1 MATEGASG
9 EKPPP
14 VQTLATAVHGS
25 IEAKCEFNV
34 DNLSKPELLTLLSIM
49 EGELEARDL
58 VIEALRARRKE
69 TFIQERY
76 ACFTI
81 TDPFLALQRDGQ
93 PGGGDK
99 EGRSLGASPISVLEA
114 VMAHCRKMQERMSAQ
129 LAAAESRQKK
139 LEQEKEQLQSL
150 QQEHRRLTAQLKDER
165 EKNKHIVT
173 MLVRECR
180 QLAARVVEE
189 SQRFEEL
196 SARLQEEGKASGQL
210 EEDLKAERQKGQ
222 QMEAQME
229 KQLSEMDVEREQLRA
244 CLGREEARCAE
255 LKTESEGLRRQLEEL
270 RTKRGAKAPSPTST
284 SLATATAAKATASVA
299 VETDPVSWRAASC
312 QTDLAGE
319 FGAEGLKKAVP
330 AKTAGGNYGTAN
342 LPKTG
347 GMPRGPGYSSPG
359 GLLQAENGPSGGESP
374 PTFAP
379 ATPIHSLHS
388 PGTPTSSLPTGVSPR
403 VQAARYKFQTPPSD
417 QDQNGTGAQSP
428 RSRDVSPSNRELV
441 AKQQARHTVT
451 QVLSRFTSGPAGGAV
466 RPGLPHSTSEGGPFP
481 GRLGH
486 AQIKSPTSGKIDR
499 GNPPPVPPK
508 KPGLSQAPSAPH
520 PPIKVV
526 GDGSRSP
533 ASGVGVPSKPATPM
547 LPPKPAL
554 DLAGTGGA
562 SPVPALTASQVGAH
576 PPPGQEPQWAA
587 CAECHPVAVAVVSSP
602 PINPVSASSCRP
614 CDSDRPLA
622 AASGWTSSIA
632 PSLPSGDP
640 APLADGCTPLLEAAT
655 QGNVTLLSML
665 LNPDPKD
672 ISHTHEDTNAAL
684 FSAAQNG
691 HTDCIKL
698 LLAAGASAEASD
710 ANGLTPLHTA
720 AAHGH
725 FRCLE
730 LLLGGIA
737 DVNRVAAGGQSA
749 LFLAGSSGDAECVRA
764 LLDAGADRSLATA
777 DGDTA
782 LHAAAAGGHV
792 GCLELLLYHPSRQES
807 SVLNL
812 TNRDGWTPAYI
823 AAANGYKKCLELL
836 CGHSPHDLEQR
847 DACNRTIHHVATD
860 DCKDLLENLY
870 SYRVLVR
877 IQGGSEEQI
886 CMVDVLED
894 GPTVGA
900 VAVHKDT
907 RWEELSLALT
917 GTLSSHFLLL
927 TAGEDGGRDLGLS
940 ADSVSSV
947 LIGNTVWNMDQEPS
961 QSPWDLIRKCHCQHI
976 TVKLK
981 GLQESSLDELAYD
994 SLIPLQLLN
1003 NYVRL
1008 VEQYRTVILH
1018 GLEGSCQGYIANQI
1032 SLCIKHRQEAMG
1044 VGCDIITVEMEEDLS
1059 KEQLL
1064 ETFINCGFLVPANQ
1078 AAAGR
1083 SVVMI
1088 LEGLEKVRSLSELL
1102 GDLCDSLE
1110 TRGVVYPVPLLHAQE
1125 GSCLHHFQEGGFLI
1139 GTLSKPHLQGAELLL
1154 QQHFRW
1160 VQLRWDSEPLAGL
1173 LTRHLRRKLVHK
1185 MKGQVPTPTDL
1196 LWRTM
1201 AWVCSVWQ
1209 QLNSCVSRLGTPE
1222 ALMGPQMFLS
1232 CPVIP
1237 GQTQAIVK
1245 WLTRLWNLV
1254 VVPRVEEAVIS
1265 RVTVRKSPAQQQSPG
1280 NSNSTLSPSQQAV
1293 VKAAL
1298 SILVNKA
1305 ILQGCPLPRPEV
1317 DKHLAEF
1324 RGSRFPL
1331 SALGSYKGAGRRK
1344 GRDSAAWRRANTS
1357 PRKKSSPLS
1366 GWASG
1371 GSLREGS
1378 LSTTDLHLSR
1388 KSTTPQS
1395 CADGEPSRFSLV
1407 SDDET
1412 DLMLQLQT
1420 MCSSKSEPD
1429 IRKIPP
1435 SSEDFIVFPGTRS
1448 GQTTLQDNNEEPAQT
1463 RAKGRRHSSS
1473 HAPGTLS
1480 SEKRTARPKSQ
1491 LPIPSSKSLQGEQST
1506 GTNSRTSSKTRQA
1519 PPSNNNNQSQ
1529 DIWILQRD
1537 LHVNNNK

>member
-1 MATEGASG
+1 MATEGTSG

-14 VQTLATAVHGS
+14 VQTLATASHGS
-25 IEAKCEFNV
+25 LEARCEFNV

-76 ACFTI
+76 ACFTL

-99 EGRSLGASPISVLEA
+99 EGRSLGTSPISVLEA
-114 VMAHCRKMQERMSAQ
+114 MMAHCRKMQEKMSAQ
-129 LAAAESRQKK
+129 LAAAEVRQKK
-139 LEQEKEQLQSL
+139 LEQEKEQLQGL
-150 QQEHRRLTAQLKDER
+150 QQEHRRLSAQLKDER

-196 SARLQEEGKASGQL
+196 SARFQEEGKASGQL
-210 EEDLKAERQKGQ
+210 EKELKAERQKGQ
-222 QMEAQME
+222 EMEARME

-244 CLGREEARCAE
+244 SLGREEVRCAE
-255 LKTESEGLRRQLEEL
+255 LKEESVGLSRQLEEL
-270 RTKRGAKAPSPTST
+270 RTKRAGKAPAPTST
-284 SLATATAAKATASVA
+284 TPAAATAPKATASVA
-299 VETDPVSWRAASC
+299 VETDPANMRTSSC
-312 QTDLAGE
+312 QTDPMPL
-319 FGAEGLKKAVP
+319 AVP
-330 AKTAGGNYGTAN
+330 TKTLGGNYGTAP

-347 GMPRGPGYSSPG
+347 VHSGMPRGQAYSCPG
-359 GLLQAENGPSGGESP
+359 GLLQSENGPSGAETL

-379 ATPIHSLHS
+379 ATPIHGLHS
-388 PGTPTSSLPTGVSPR
+388 PGTPTGVSPR
-403 VQAARYKFQTPPSD
+403 VQAARYKFQSPPSE
-417 QDQNGTGAQSP
+417 QDQNGTGSQSP
-428 RSRDVSPSNRELV
+428 RSREASPSSRDLV

-451 QVLSRFTSGPAGGAV
+451 QVLSRFTSPPAGGGAL
-466 RPGLPHSTSEGGPFP
+466 RPGLPHSASEGGPFP

-486 AQIKSPTSGKIDR
+486 GQIKSPTAGKVDR

-508 KPGLSQAPSAPH
+508 KPGLSQASAAPH
-520 PPIKVV
+520 PPIKGA

-533 ASGVGVPSKPATPM
+533 GSAVGVPSKPGTPM

-554 DLAGTGGA
+554 DIAGTGGA

-576 PPPGQEPQWAA
+576 PPLGPEPQWKA
-587 CAECHPVAVAVVSSP
+587 CAECHPVTVAVVSSP

-614 CDSDRPLA
+614 SCDSDRPLA
-622 AASGWTSSIA
+622 AASGWTSSIDS
-632 PSLPSGDP
+632 SLPRGDP
-640 APLADGCTPLLEAAT
+640 ASLADGRTLLLEAAT

-672 ISHTHEDTNAAL
+672 IIHNCEDTNAAL

-691 HTDCIKL
+691 NTECIEL
-698 LLAAGASAEASD
+698 LLATGASAEASD
-710 ANGLTPLHTA
+710 ANGLTALHMA
-720 AAHGH
+720 AAYGQH
-725 FRCLE
+725 RCIE
-730 LLLGGIA
+730 LLLGVTA
-737 DVNRVAAGGQSA
+737 DVNQVTTEGQSA
-749 LFLAGSSGDAECVRA
+749 LFLASASDNPECVRA
-764 LLDAGADRSLATA
+764 LLDAGADRSLATT
-777 DGDTA
+777 DGETA
-782 LHAAAAGGHV
+782 LHAAAAGGHFGSV
-792 GCLELLLYHPSRQES
+792 ELLLYHPHVKRVASLT
-807 SVLNL
+807 SVTEMAGLLLLLLLPMATRNVY
-812 TNRDGWTPAYI
+812 PFQ
-823 AAANGYKKCLELL
+823 KCLELL

-860 DCKDLLENLY
+860 DCKNLLENLY

-877 IQGGSEEQI
+877 IQRGSEEQI
-886 CMVDVLED
+886 CMVDVMED
-894 GPTVGA
+894 GPTVG
-900 VAVHKDT
+900 VVTVHKET
-907 RWEELSLALT
+907 RWDELCQALM
-917 GTLSSHFLLL
+917 GTLTSHFHLL
-927 TAGEDGGRDLGLS
+927 TSGEDGGRDLGLN
-940 ADSVSSV
+940 ADSISSV
-947 LIGNTVWNMDQEPS
+947 LIGNVVWNMDQEPS
-961 QSPWDLIRKCHCQHI
+961 QSPWDLVRKCHCQHI

-994 SLIPLQLLN
+994 SLIPLQLLS

-1008 VEQYRTVILH
+1008 VEQYRNVILH

-1032 SLCIKHRQEAMG
+1032 ALCIKHRLEAQG

-1064 ETFINCGFLVPANQ
+1064 ETFINCGFLVPVSQA

-1083 SVVMI
+1083 SAVLI
-1088 LEGLEKVRSLSELL
+1088 LEGLEKVHSLSELL

-1110 TRGVVYPVPLLHAQE
+1110 TRGVAYPVPLLHAQE
-1125 GSCLHHFQEGGFLI
+1125 GCCLHQFQEGGFLI

-1160 VQLRWDSEPLAGL
+1160 VQLRWDSEPIAGL

-1185 MKGQVPTPTDL
+1185 MKGQVPARSDV

-1237 GQTQAIVK
+1237 GQTQAVVK

-1265 RVTVRKSPAQQQSPG
+1265 RVTARKSVAQQQSPG
-1280 NSNSTLSPSQQAV
+1280 NGNLSPNQQAV

-1298 SILVNKA
+1298 SILVNKV
-1305 ILQGCPLPRPEV
+1305 ILHGCPLPRPEI

-1331 SALGSYKGAGRRK
+1331 SALGSYKGGGRRK

-1357 PRKKSSPLS
+1357 PRKKSSSPLS
-1366 GWASG
+1366 AWGSG
-1371 GSLREGS
+1371 GGLREGS
-1378 LSTTDLHLSR
+1378 LSSNDLLSNG
-1388 KSTTPQS
+1388 KSVTPQS
-1395 CADGEPSRFSLV
+1395 CAGEEPTRFSLV

-1435 SSEDFIVFPGTRS
+1435 SCEDFIMFTGAHS
-1448 GQTTLQDNNEEPAQT
+1448 GQTTLKEDTVEADQTPAKE
-1463 RAKGRRHSSS
+1463 RCPSSS
-1473 HAPGTLS
+1473 HAPGAPS
-1480 SEKRTARPKSQ
+1480 CEKRTARPKSQ
-1491 LPIPSSKSLQGEQST
+1491 LPVPSSKSIQGTQSS
-1506 GTNSRTSSKTRQA
+1506 GSVSRTSSKTRHA
-1519 PPSNNNNQSQ
+1519 PPSNNHSQSQ

-1537 LHVNNNK
+1537 SHANNNK

>member
-34 DNLSKPELLTLLSIM
+34 DSLSKPELLTLLSIM

-76 ACFTI
+76 ACFTL

-129 LAAAESRQKK
+129 LAAAEGRQKK
-139 LEQEKEQLQSL
+139 LEQETVQLQSL
-150 QQEHRRLTAQLKDER
+150 QHEHRKLTAQLKVER
-165 EKNKHIVT
+165 EQNKRIVA

-180 QLAARVVEE
+180 QLAERMVEE
-189 SQRFEEL
+189 SQLFEEL
-196 SARLQEEGKASGQL
+196 SLRLQAEAKASGQL
-210 EEDLKAERQKGQ
+210 EEDLRAERSKGQ
-222 QMEAQME
+222 QMEARME

-255 LKTESEGLRRQLEEL
+255 LTEESEGLRRQLEEL
-270 RTKRGAKAPSPTST
+270 RTKRGTKAPSPTST
-284 SLATATAAKATASVA
+284 APPPKPTASVA
-299 VETDPVSWRAASC
+299 VETEPVSWRAASC
-312 QTDLAGE
+312 QTDPAAE
-319 FGAEGLKKAVP
+319 FGAEGLKNTP
-330 AKTAGGNYGTAN
+330 LTKTAGGSYGSAS

-347 GMPRGPGYSSPG
+347 VPRGQVYSGPG
-359 GLLQAENGPSGGESP
+359 GLLQTENGPSGGETP

-379 ATPIHSLHS
+379 ATPIHGLHS
-388 PGTPTSSLPTGVSPR
+388 PATPTGVSPR
-403 VQAARYKFQTPPSD
+403 VQAARYKFQAPPSE

-428 RSRDVSPSNRELV
+428 RSRDVSPSNRDLV

-451 QVLSRFTSGPAGGAV
+451 QVLSRFTSPPAGGAL

-481 GRLGH
+481 GRLSH
-486 AQIKSPTSGKIDR
+486 PQIKSPTSGKIDR

-508 KPGLSQAPSAPH
+508 KPGLSQAPSAPQ
-520 PPIKVV
+520 PPLKVV

-533 ASGVGVPSKPATPM
+533 ASGVGGPSKPATPV

-554 DLAGTGGA
+554 DLAGAGGA
-562 SPVPALTASQVGAH
+562 GPVPALTASQVGAH
-576 PPPGQEPQWAA
+576 PAQGPEPQWAA
-587 CAECHPVAVAVVSSP
+587 CAECRPVTVAVVRSP

-622 AASGWTSSIA
+622 AASGWTSSID

-640 APLADGCTPLLEAAT
+640 APLADGCTLLLEAAT

-698 LLAAGASAEASD
+698 LLAAGASAGASA

-720 AAHGH
+720 ADRGH

-730 LLLGGIA
+730 LLLGVVA
-737 DVNRVAAGGQSA
+737 DVNCVATGGQSA
-749 LFLAGSSGDAECVRA
+749 LFLACASGNPECVRA
-764 LLDAGADRSLATA
+764 LLDAAADRSLATA
-777 DGDTA
+777 DGETA

-792 GCLELLLYHPSRQES
+792 GSLELLLHHPSRQES
-807 SVLNL
+807 SLLNL
-812 TNRDGWTPAYI
+812 TNRDGWTPAYV

-836 CGHSPHDLEQR
+836 CVHSPHDLEQR

-860 DCKDLLENLY
+860 DCKNLLENLY

-877 IQGGSEEQI
+877 IQRGSEEQI

-894 GPTVGA
+894 GPTVGT

-907 RWEELSLALT
+907 RWEELSQALAE
-917 GTLSSHFLLL
+917 TLSSHFHLL
-927 TAGEDGGRDLGLS
+927 TGGEDGGRDLGLS
-940 ADSVSSV
+940 ADSVSSI
-947 LIGNTVWNMDQEPS
+947 LIGNVDWNMDQEPL

-981 GLQESSLDELAYD
+981 GLQESALDELAYD

-1003 NYVRL
+1003 NYLRL
-1008 VEQYRTVILH
+1008 VEQYRNVILH
-1018 GLEGSCQGYIANQI
+1018 GLEGSCQGYIANQL
-1032 SLCIKHRQEAMG
+1032 SLCIKHRQEALG

-1064 ETFINCGFLVPANQ
+1064 ETFINCGFLVPVNHG
-1078 AAAGR
+1078 AAGR

-1088 LEGLEKVRSLSELL
+1088 LEGLEKVSSLSELL

-1125 GSCLHHFQEGGFLI
+1125 GSCLHHFLEGGFLI
-1139 GTLSKPHLQGAELLL
+1139 GTLSKPHLQGAGLLL

-1185 MKGQVPTPTDL
+1185 MKGEVPAPADP

-1222 ALMGPQMFLS
+1222 ALIGPQMFLS

-1237 GQTQAIVK
+1237 GQTQAVVK

-1254 VVPRVEEAVIS
+1254 VVPRVEEAVIA
-1265 RVTVRKSPAQQQSPG
+1265 RVTVRKSPTQQQSPS
-1280 NSNSTLSPSQQAV
+1280 NSNLSPNQQAV

-1298 SILVNKA
+1298 SILVNKV
-1305 ILQGCPLPRPEV
+1305 ILQGCPLPRPEM
-1317 DKHLAEF
+1317 DKHLSEF

-1331 SALGSYKGAGRRK
+1331 SALGSYKGGGRRK

-1366 GWASG
+1366 AWGSG

-1378 LSTTDLHLSR
+1378 LSSCDLHSSR
-1388 KSTTPQS
+1388 KNATPLS
-1395 CADGEPSRFSLV
+1395 CADGELTHYSLV

-1448 GQTTLQDNNEEPAQT
+1448 GQTALPDNDEESAQT
-1463 RAKGRRHSSS
+1463 PATGRRHSSS
-1473 HAPGTLS
+1473 HALSTPS
-1480 SEKRTARPKSQ
+1480 SEKRPARPKSQ
-1491 LPIPSSKSLQGEQST
+1491 LPVPSSKSLQGDQST
-1506 GTNSRTSSKTRQA
+1506 GSNSRTSSKTRQV